1 MKKILKRYKNLGY
14 AGALF
19 FYIDLITICGVLCL
33 SSAWASYQIKQDAQ
47 AILETPDL
55 TGMEPLELAVQQDL
69 QDLEQKYKG

>member
-14 AGALF
+14 ASALF

-33 SSAWASYQIKQDAQ
+33 SSAWVSHQIKQDAQ